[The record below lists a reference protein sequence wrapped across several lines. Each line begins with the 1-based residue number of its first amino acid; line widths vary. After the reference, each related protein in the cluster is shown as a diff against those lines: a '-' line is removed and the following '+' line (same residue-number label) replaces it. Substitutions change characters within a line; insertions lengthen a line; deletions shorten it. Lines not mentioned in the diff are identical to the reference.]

1 VDNPHTDRWLGI
13 VPRMT
18 TVLEPRESTALEI
31 YTEHPLQ
38 DGDVVLLLDGKRI
51 LEINGLA
58 DHWQEARDGV
68 LHTLTTNARRRVL
81 LAVTRRGAD
90 LHGGDHALWADLRAS
105 LEASRIQV
113 LPVQAL
119 RC

>member
-1 VDNPHTDRWLGI
+1 MDNPHDGRRLGI
-13 VPRMT
+13 VPGMT
-18 TVLEPRESTALEI
+18 TVLEPRESTALDV

-38 DGDVVLLLDGKRI
+38 DGDVVFLIDGRCI
-51 LEINGLA
+51 LEVNGLA
-58 DHWQEARDGV
+58 DHWQQARDGV
-68 LHTLTTNARRRVL
+68 LHTLSTNARRRVL

-90 LHGGDHALWADLRAS
+90 LHGGDHALWADLRTS
-105 LEASRIQV
+105 LADSRIEV